1 MISNTTIKE
10 RARRKT
16 PELAETIALLRKQK
30 KEIWFA
36 IASTLAR
43 PRRKKVSVSLTKINS
58 LTKQGDYAVV
68 PGKVL
73 AGDIEH
79 NVHLSAVSFSEK
91 AKQDKKI
98 SIISFQDLIKKNPK
112 GTGVKIII

>member
-1 MISNTTIKE
+1 MISNTKIKE

-16 PELAETIALLRKQK
+16 PELVETIALLRKQK
-30 KEIWFA
+30 KEIWYA

-43 PRRKKVSVSLTKINS
+43 PRRKKVSVSLTKIS
-58 LTKQGDYAVV
+58 KLTKQGDYVVV

-79 NVHLSAVSFSEK
+79 SIHLSAFSFS
-91 AKQDKKI
+91 
-98 SIISFQDLIKKNPK
+98 
-112 GTGVKIII
+112 